1 MSDFKANYGEMEA
14 MASKLDTGRDDLDG
28 VLEQLQSS
36 VDKLLGDDFTTE
48 HASGQFGEGYK
59 ELNDGLKRAFD
70 GINDMAIALRD
81 MMEQIQDTDRSMA
94 GK

>member
-1 MSDFKANYGEMEA
+1 MSDFKANYSEMEA

-28 VLEQLQSS
+28 VLEQLQSG

-59 ELNDGLKRAFD
+59 DLNDGLKRAFE
-70 GINDMAIALRD
+70 GINDMATALRD

>member
-1 MSDFKANYGEMEA
+1 VSDFKANYGEMEA

>member
-1 MSDFKANYGEMEA
+1 MIDFKANYGEMEA
-14 MASKLDTGRDDLDG
+14 MASKLDTGREDLDG
-28 VLEQLQSS
+28 VLETLQSG
-36 VDKLLGDDFTTE
+36 VDKLLGDDFVTE

-70 GINDMAIALRD
+70 GINDMATALRD
-81 MMEQIQDTDRSMA
+81 MMSQIQDTDRGMA